1 MLKFWLI
8 LLLALLGWRLSAAET
23 PHYSEPIAV
32 WDVFLSSLRSGDMA
46 AAYQCLAPAA
56 RQKTNYRDFCWQWHP
71 AGKNYTAVLA
81 SPLFSEFCL
90 AGDTAYLRLGVKSK
104 NAADFMYAY
113 LVRED
118 GNWWLVGVDPRSAA
132 AMVLEAAGRNFLQ
145 QLWRESAL
153 ARESIISG
161 KKADLTALKNDAPAL
176 FAQENTKR
184 VLAYYQLEIDNLRA
198 GVLRLRPRAEELRG
212 FEYDGKKIVAVLKMP
227 PQLTTTEPVKMA
239 QQEVLPE
246 FDDEPPFKPAIRSD
260 VKKIAPPPPPKNS
273 APTKK
278 IYPQKLPDLPPD
290 FGNPDWENDATSAK
304 ISDEES
310 ISIIEDLMPEID
322 HRDTML
328 MTPPVGEKI
337 PFSEFKGN

>member
-1 MLKFWLI
+1 MF
-8 LLLALLGWRLSAAET
+8 ALLGWRLSAAET
-23 PHYSEPIAV
+23 PRYSEPIAV

-71 AGKNYTAVLA
+71 AGKNYAAVLA

-161 KKADLTALKNDAPAL
+161 KKADLTAMKNDAPAL

-227 PQLTTTEPVKMA
+227 PQLATTEQVKMA

-246 FDDEPPFKPAIRSD
+246 LDPEFDDKPAFKPASD
-260 VKKIAPPPPPKNS
+260 VKKIASPPPAKNN
-273 APTKK
+273 APAKK
-278 IYPQKLPDLPPD
+278 IQPQKLPDLPPD
-290 FGNPDWENDATSAK
+290 FGNPDWMNDATAVNFSG
-304 ISDEES
+304 EE
-310 ISIIEDLMPEID
+310 SIIEDLMPEID

-337 PFSEFKGN
+337 PISEFKGN